1 MPSNGKRPDI
11 EEGEVRLGAGLLIA
25 GLAAGSGSVF
35 ARPAH
40 AQELADFD
48 YENLSLRG
56 FGFEVGHVWANK
68 VEPVRSYGVRM
79 DLGYLG
85 PGLRVAPSI
94 TYWSS
99 RIRAREVDELE
110 SRLESLIAQTRP
122 GVSSAPVSLGV
133 IDWSDLALAVD
144 AHVVWRVP
152 YGFLTFAGAGA
163 SVHFLN
169 GTGKAIAGTFV
180 EDLLDSVSAGLGLQ
194 GGLEVPLAT
203 RLRLYGAGR
212 LELLEDLRYAA
223 LRIGL
228 QFHFGGAVPG
238 EEGFR

>member
-1 MPSNGKRPDI
+1 MR
-11 EEGEVRLGAGLLIA
+11 GAMRRVGFLLACA
-25 GLAAGSGSVF
+25 GWATLARSAG
-35 ARPAH
+35 

-48 YENLSLRG
+48 YENLAFRG
-56 FGFEVGHVWANK
+56 FGLEVGYLWPDK
-68 VEPVRSYGVRM
+68 VESTPSYGVRM

-99 RIRAREVDELE
+99 RMKAREVGELE
-110 SRLESLIAQTRP
+110 ERLESLVARTQP
-122 GVSSAPVSLGV
+122 GPIAPVDLGTV
-133 IDWSDLALAVD
+133 EWSDLALALD

-169 GTGKAIAGTFV
+169 GAGDAIAGTFV
-180 EDLLDSVSAGLGLQ
+180 EDLLDSVSAGFGLH
-194 GGLEVPLAT
+194 GGIELPVAPGV
-203 RLRLYGAGR
+203 RLYGAGR

-223 LRIGL
+223 LRGGVQL
-228 QFHFGGAVPG
+228 HFGGVVPG
-238 EEGFR
+238 EEGP